1 MVEPVMALTIMSGQ
15 NTPFIIFG
23 RASHIWKVS
32 CSSLSIEF
40 IIQGKNSWTLKM
52 RCICTW
58 QHWFSNCFLM
68 AKTEQDGCSS
78 AKETIETEGQN
89 KNPIDN
95 STIKTISMQTATVE
109 FQAFQLSI
117 CLKAFH
123 SANNLLC
130 NKPRPGIFLPKTF
143 FFHGIRN

>member
-1 MVEPVMALTIMSGQ
+1 
-15 NTPFIIFG
+15 
-23 RASHIWKVS
+23 
-32 CSSLSIEF
+32 
-40 IIQGKNSWTLKM
+40 
-52 RCICTW
+52 
-58 QHWFSNCFLM
+58 M